1 MSSLDWQA
9 PDFLA
14 NPSGDDYLA
23 SLTSFLD
30 GPTKTP
36 ADFPTAS
43 VFSGGFGQPVA
54 GEPSSPELTSDSASP
69 SSSDGLHASAT
80 SNPAMPATRGR
91 QSNASA
97 EGGHMNSHDK
107 RKNGAQG
114 PAAIKDRRASGGKN
128 TTHSHPAGVDGDVAR
143 SASPED
149 GDHDAKGGPKGKTSE
164 RRRAQN
170 RQAQRNFRER
180 KEKHLKDL
188 EDRVVT
194 LEQKTTEQE
203 TENEAL
209 KQLLQHLQSEN
220 ERLKVFESAFSFSYA
235 KDVSDSSAMPTSSTF
250 KPPTPPTVQDELD
263 DVSAAFKFDTNNAYN
278 LPSHPASSVS
288 GPSLFSSA
296 PAFSLPPPSAG
307 MPAFPAP
314 RSGTS
319 GVFSDSLFLN
329 SLTAPVPTSAGG
341 PSLSPAT
348 ATTSSISN
356 LATPPGTSDLF
367 FSYRDP
373 LADMALPQPT
383 LSTFADLDALLG
395 PSAPSTSLAEDPL
408 SAFIKSPSPALPTGL
423 SPAPTVSAESTA
435 ATTPSPTA
443 TGKGAMCPMA
453 ARGEKY
459 EFDVEGLCSEYAS
472 LLLVAHWK
480 ARSRSSFSHRRMK
493 LKATCQEAARQALK
507 SAMAEDA
514 KASRQAYPTQL

>member
-14 NPSGDDYLA
+14 NTSGDDYLA
-23 SLTSFLD
+23 SLASFLD
-30 GPTKTP
+30 GPTKDP
-36 ADFPTAS
+36 ADVQTAS
-43 VFSGGFGQPVA
+43 VFGGGFGQPVG

-69 SSSDGLHASAT
+69 SSSDGLNASVA
-80 SNPAMPATRGR
+80 SNTGMPATRGR
-91 QSNASA
+91 QSNASTD
-97 EGGHMNSHDK
+97 GQMNSHDK

-128 TTHSHPAGVDGDVAR
+128 TIHSHPVGVDDDVAR

-149 GDHDAKGGPKGKTSE
+149 GDHDAKGGTKGKTSE

-263 DVSAAFKFDTNNAYN
+263 DVSAAFKFDTTNAYN
-278 LPSHPASSVS
+278 LPSHPTSSLS
-288 GPSLFSSA
+288 SPSLFSSA
-296 PAFSLPPPSAG
+296 PAFSLPPSSAG

-329 SLTAPVPTSAGG
+329 SLSGPVPAPAGG
-341 PSLSPAT
+341 SPISPAT

-356 LATPPGTSDLF
+356 LATPPGTTDLF

-408 SAFIKSPSPALPTGL
+408 SAFIKSPSPALPAGL
-423 SPAPTVSAESTA
+423 SPAPTVTADSTA
-435 ATTPSPTA
+435 ATTPSPAA
-443 TGKGAMCPMA
+443 TSKGAMCAMS

-459 EFDVEGLCSEYAS
+459 EFDVDGLCSE
-472 LLLVAHWK
+472 
-480 ARSRSSFSHRRMK
+480 MK